1 MKGNKTGVY
10 KVKSQDAVYDA
21 YAKQGD
27 NYYVGETVYVQIPNS
42 DYDLQKFITGRK
54 VAADDNKGSYNFQL
68 PFENFLGLYCLTEYD
83 KFYGKDI
90 GFWANCPQ
98 HGNETQ
104 VSSGDLIWHWPQY
117 GEITDK
123 TNIFATH
130 LGLEVDMKT
139 LLHSYRP
146 ISGKYGFRIFVQGQ
160 SIEAEAKQDD
170 YTQEYMFT
178 SDDMYGN
185 PYAYTTGSSQ
195 QIVIDIRK
203 FKRVK
208 NIRVYFWQDH
218 NFKDEF
224 GVEIP
229 SGNLAGDAAINNKYN
244 ALIEE
249 AKDPNKKLAL
259 MIERN
264 DAINV
269 ANKPRNIIVTGL
281 NVYLG
286 LLTDDKQEQA
296 VLYTYQS
303 AIYSATDASRTLRL
317 AWIHEANNSVSL
329 IDTPE
334 ELRELQANIY
344 WYRYDEQW
352 TPESSEYDENV
363 LAHKLGGIY
372 WRPIETNLMLLT
384 TDMLINR
391 TRTKFKVIVSYQGHN
406 LTSNVLTFTNEQD
419 MDGKNSDL
427 ARNDKIILRCA
438 KLDEE
443 GLHDDDA
450 IGDFYVYDENNN
462 ILADDN
468 NVLFSNVRYY
478 IEPWIKVTTKTDNT
492 HDGYQRLSQYINEN
506 PDEKGNKLTYTINWQ
521 WPENFTMISSS
532 GQLTAAIKDES
543 KFFATCGEE
552 EFEEYQKTIRWFQIR
567 PTYNLRYANNDI
579 IAEINI
585 DGFGTITARKTLQFG
600 RAEAFGCEYVPV
612 ISIRR
617 PEGNFYIDT
626 ATDFEI
632 CCLLYDRKGSLI
644 EEAERP
650 NCKFAWKFIG
660 TNPPSDNRAHEN
672 YKGFTGNVIRGRIIQ
687 ADPFVVEV
695 TVTGAAPYPLT
706 VRRGMMVCNNANY
719 MQTHDIQC
727 PDRVEFRSD
736 GQSPIWYTAVFEV
749 QKIQDNMNLLIY
761 PEWKINNTKI
771 LCLLQK
777 EKEYPTFVDRYGAEY
792 AHAKDKQYALGMS
805 KQYITGNVASPCV
818 YGQQWTDDLTKEEYF
833 TYIYYDDKETG
844 THVAQA
850 IAFSRNLYP
859 SSLVNEWDGQSLS
872 LDEDNSAI
880 MSKMIA
886 AGTKD
891 AKNRFTGVMMGDW
904 HEKGDESLD
913 IPGLYGFAGGAQS
926 FGFKT
931 DGTGFIGTSGY
942 GRIEFDGRNALIS
955 NPTKSCYINLNPRML
970 ENLLKVGEGK
980 LDPDNQELWYDIRS
994 SGFSQYFL
1002 YAQVNKI
1009 DSSNWLKDGIWAK
1022 KFLED
1027 EKHDYFVVD
1036 PNNGVLTSGGIF
1048 ARYGQIGKETPWYIS
1063 DDGLTQ
1069 QNIFGTIYLGNPLKN
1084 PLAKNPEI
1092 IYPTFDYKIE
1102 GMEEIEDNG
1111 NLFSLAIGRKEEAAD
1126 TAPVILQTGIRPDG
1140 FLYSKY
1146 ANLGGWCFNDKEIY
1160 APDKDFRKI
1169 AGDNTGYLSD
1179 HININSDTKSIS
1191 FNGGNMVISGANG
1204 WFASFAKTFKK
1215 ENDKFV
1221 PDQYL
1226 SLSEPL
1232 PNFYDMLL
1240 DFKNGQMA
1248 FAKTAKEKP
1257 KALIDGKNGTAYFA
1271 SGNITLDG
1279 SKAEIYCGAIRP
1291 NDTTFDTTVTTGYL
1305 YLGNNTII
1313 GSQAIEETKTINS
1326 STIETQTPYEFNIT
1340 YSDSK
1345 DTPEG
1350 ETDKPSTWLGDAV
1363 SISTII
1369 YGVQANKGQI
1379 ENKYNKYLSLENK
1392 LAVYNNDDP
1401 NPSILLTP
1409 SAQEKVYVEGL
1420 SQVTSDKII
1429 VNNVLKVGEQ
1439 SLVLDKGFYMKDNDV
1454 KLPTFDEHG
1463 KIISLDGYN
1472 VADYTRV
1479 ATRAWV
1485 MQYHYNTVKPAIENV
1500 NNNLWWVNSKLS
1512 KFSKDIE
1519 EKLKTGFVTNVVMEG
1534 DAGARILKVTKN
1546 GNTQSY
1552 ARIAS
1557 MDHYHSLK
1565 LSDDGTVEL
1574 GLAQNDGPTGFKIS
1588 GTNWGK
1594 AHLVSEL
1601 VGKGS
1606 AESSSGTIEC
1616 HNLNGDVL
1624 ENGPTYI
1631 GIIGASLS
1639 DTKIVRATFGNST
1652 GGAIAGIEINYSEK
1666 IQGWIDDGIS
1676 SYCKNITSMVPD
1688 KSNYSGSYMAK
1699 SKSIRLTTVTAS
1711 HSKGLLT
1718 NISVSP
1724 IVVDA
1729 TLAYNAG
1736 YNAGKTEASSTLT
1749 QEEKQRLKKE
1759 GWEEAIGKISVAEQS
1774 IVVPATEYNTSTT
1787 HRVVPT
1793 LTGYNLNVSGT
1804 GTKTISVPQG
1814 AKSLTVKLGVYIT

>member
-672 YKGFTGNVIRGRIIQ
+672 YKGFTGNVVRGRIIQ

-749 QKIQDNMNLLIY
+749 QKIQDNMNLLMY
-761 PEWKINNTKI
+761 PEWKINNTKV

-931 DGTGFIGTSGY
+931 DGTGFIGASGY

-955 NPTKSCYINLNPRML
+955 NPGQTCYINLNPRQL
-970 ENLLKVGEGK
+970 TNLLKDGK

-1048 ARYGQIGKETPWYIS
+1048 ARYGQIGKDTPWKIS

-1084 PLAKNPEI
+1084 QSFGNKNS
-1092 IYPTFDYKIE
+1092 IYPSLDMKDEE
-1102 GMEEIEDNG
+1102 GNTIEDAGKKFYSISVANTE
-1111 NLFSLAIGRKEEAAD
+1111 NEI
-1126 TAPVILQTGIRPDG
+1126 QTGIRMDG
-1140 FLYSKY
+1140 YLFSQC

-1160 APDKDFRKI
+1160 APSADDGFRKI
-1169 AGDNTGYLSD
+1169 ANDVGYLSD

-1191 FNGGNMVISGANG
+1191 FNGGNMVISGVNG
-1204 WFASFAKTFKK
+1204 WFASFEKNGELHLDPSK
-1215 ENDKFV
+1215 
-1221 PDQYL
+1221 
-1226 SLSEPL
+1226 SLPEY
-1232 PNFYDMLL
+1232 YDMLL
-1240 DFKNGQMA
+1240 DFKSGRLA
-1248 FAKTAKEKP
+1248 FAKQLATKEIPNPKP

-1271 SGNITLDG
+1271 NGNISIDG
-1279 SKAEIYCGAIRP
+1279 DSAIINCGAYRESDKIFG
-1291 NDTTFDTTVTTGYL
+1291 NIQASTGIL
-1305 YLGNNTII
+1305 NLGANII
-1313 GSQAIEETKTINS
+1313 KGSAINKENLT
-1326 STIETQTPYEFNIT
+1326 IT
-1340 YSDSK
+1340 YIA
-1345 DTPEG
+1345 P
-1350 ETDKPSTWLGDAV
+1350 
-1363 SISTII
+1363 
-1369 YGVQANKGQI
+1369 
-1379 ENKYNKYLSLENK
+1379 
-1392 LAVYNNDDP
+1392 
-1401 NPSILLTP
+1401 
-1409 SAQEKVYVEGL
+1409 
-1420 SQVTSDKII
+1420 SQVTEEKIYNIGYEASDKPDSTTDAPKTWLSGDAINTTIYLNAIQSKNAEIPYKKYLTVGDKVYLYSDEIGQNII
-1429 VNNVLKVGEQ
+1429 LTKDKETKLYLLDMERISGNEAYIQKQVLVNDKIVLNGSNGWIYATDDDVFLPE
-1439 SLVLDKGFYMKDNDV
+1439 LDKDGNPTLDKD
-1454 KLPTFDEHG
+1454 G
-1463 KIISLDGYN
+1463 KALTTQITDPS
-1472 VADYTRV
+1472 RV

-1485 MQYHYNTVKPAIENV
+1485 LQYHYNTVKKAIEAV
-1500 NNNLWWVNSKLS
+1500 NNTAWWALSRTNGLEINEVNFGGTEGASYTITFKGKKNPITGYWGHSHALTFSNGVLGIGNVSAGKRGEVDDFKSAINSFTFENGIIKYTNFGGDGDSFKIADTVWGSEHCFTKLRGLGAAGKS
-1512 KFSKDIE
+1512 TGSVQAVYDNSVIQSYGITVSASIEGRTIKATMIGEDNILIGVDSRNPQFEILQSGDITYAD
-1519 EKLKTGFVTNVVMEG
+1519 KKYTVPFVLNIDDSREVIKSSCTFPATAAYDDGKANADSSAAALG
-1534 DAGARILKVTKN
+1534 WDLARRSSSSWRY
-1546 GNTQSY
+1546 GNTIHVILPSSQYGQSEAQRLY
-1552 ARIAS
+1552 TATATAKVIYTGGE
-1557 MDHYHSLK
+1557 DI
-1565 LSDDGTVEL
+1565 DGTTMYTADE
-1574 GLAQNDGPTGFKIS
+1574 IS
-1588 GTNWGK
+1588 
-1594 AHLVSEL
+1594 A
-1601 VGKGS
+1601 S
-1606 AESSSGTIEC
+1606 AE
-1616 HNLNGDVL
+1616 
-1624 ENGPTYI
+1624 
-1631 GIIGASLS
+1631 
-1639 DTKIVRATFGNST
+1639 IVWS
-1652 GGAIAGIEINYSEK
+1652 
-1666 IQGWIDDGIS
+1666 
-1676 SYCKNITSMVPD
+1676 
-1688 KSNYSGSYMAK
+1688 
-1699 SKSIRLTTVTAS
+1699 
-1711 HSKGLLT
+1711 
-1718 NISVSP
+1718 
-1724 IVVDA
+1724 
-1729 TLAYNAG
+1729 
-1736 YNAGKTEASSTLT
+1736 
-1749 QEEKQRLKKE
+1749 
-1759 GWEEAIGKISVAEQS
+1759 
-1774 IVVPATEYNTSTT
+1774 
-1787 HRVVPT
+1787 
-1793 LTGYNLNVSGT
+1793 
-1804 GTKTISVPQG
+1804 
-1814 AKSLTVKLGVYIT
+1814 

>member
-1 MKGNKTGVY
+1 MATQKCDSTKECKIVEAYTDAKGNKTGVY

-27 NYYVGETVYVQIPNS
+27 IYYVGETVYVQIPNS
-42 DYDLQKFITGRK
+42 DYNLQKFINGRK

-98 HGNETQ
+98 HGSE
-104 VSSGDLIWHWPQY
+104 SSDLIWHWPQY
-117 GEITDK
+117 GEIDDK

-130 LGLEVDMKT
+130 LGLEVNMKT

-146 ISGKYGFRIFVQGQ
+146 MSGKYGFKILVQGQ
-160 SIEAEAKQDD
+160 STEAEQDD

-203 FKRVK
+203 FKQVK
-208 NIRVYFWQDH
+208 NIKVYFWQDH

-224 GVEIP
+224 GVKIP
-229 SGNLAGDAAINNKYN
+229 SGNPAGDAAINSKYD
-244 ALIEE
+244 ALI
-249 AKDPNKKLAL
+249 KQTNDPNEKLAL
-259 MIERN
+259 MIKRN
-264 DAINV
+264 DEINI
-269 ANKPRNIIVTGL
+269 ANKPRNIIVMDL
-281 NVYLG
+281 SVYLG

-296 VLYTYQS
+296 VLYTYQPT
-303 AIYSATDASRTLRL
+303 IYSVIDASRTLRL
-317 AWIHEANNSVSL
+317 AWIHEANNSVVL

-352 TPESSEYDENV
+352 TPEFEEYDENI

-406 LTSNVLTFTNEQD
+406 LTSNILTFTNEQD

-543 KFFATCGEE
+543 KFFATCSEE

-567 PTYNLRYANNDI
+567 PTYNLRYANNDV

-612 ISIRR
+612 ISIRS

-660 TNPPSDNRAHEN
+660 MNPPSDNRTHEN

-749 QKIQDNMNLLIY
+749 QKIQDNMNLLMY
-761 PEWKINNTKI
+761 PEWKINNTKV
-771 LCLLQK
+771 LCLL
-777 EKEYPTFVDRYGAEY
+777 EKKKDYPTFVDNYGAEY
-792 AHAKDKQYALGMS
+792 THAKDKQYTLGMS
-805 KQYITGNVASPCV
+805 KQYLTGTIASPCT

-833 TYIYYDDKETG
+833 TYIYYDDKETS

-891 AKNRFTGVMMGDW
+891 SKNRFTGVMMGDW

-931 DGTGFIGTSGY
+931 DGTGFIGASGY

-955 NPTKSCYINLNPRML
+955 NPGQTCYINLNPRQL
-970 ENLLKVGEGK
+970 TNLLKNGEGK
-980 LDPDNQELWYDIRS
+980 LDPNSQELWYDIRS

-1009 DSSNWLKDGIWAK
+1009 ESSKWLEKGIWAK

-1027 EKHDYFVVD
+1027 EEHDYFVVD
-1036 PNNGVLTSGGIF
+1036 PNNGVLTTGGIF
-1048 ARYGQIGKETPWYIS
+1048 ARYGQIGKDTPCYIS

-1084 PLAKNPEI
+1084 QSFGNKNS
-1092 IYPTFDYKIE
+1092 IYPSLDMKDEEGNKIE
-1102 GMEEIEDNG
+1102 DAGKKFYSISVANADSEI
-1111 NLFSLAIGRKEEAAD
+1111 
-1126 TAPVILQTGIRPDG
+1126 QTGIRMDG
-1140 FLYSKY
+1140 YLFSQY

-1160 APDKDFRKI
+1160 APSANDGFRKVANDI
-1169 AGDNTGYLSD
+1169 GYLDD

-1226 SLSEPL
+1226 SPSEAL

-1248 FAKTAKEKP
+1248 FAKTTSAKP

-1279 SKAEIYCGAIRP
+1279 NKAEIYCGAIRP

-1326 STIETQTPYEFNIT
+1326 STIETQTPYKFNIT

-1345 DTPEG
+1345 NTPEG

-1363 SISTII
+1363 SISTVI
-1369 YGVQANKGQI
+1369 YGVQANEGQI

-1429 VNNVLKVGEQ
+1429 INDALKVGEQ

-1454 KLPTFDEHG
+1454 KLPTFDKHG
-1463 KIISLDGYN
+1463 KIIKLDGYN

-1500 NNNLWWVNSKLS
+1500 NDNLWWVNSKLNALS
-1512 KFSKDIE
+1512 KTTTTALDTAFVNASIAGEGGGRLLILTRKNGTEARLSGLASLEHSHAITVSGDGKVEIGQVQSSNGSFNIAETSYYQKGIASAKNEGKKELWSSVTVALDIDSFDAPYDYNCSVIIDGGSQDLVKTIKGLPLKAKLAYEAGKNSTQIDRNKFDIE
-1519 EKLKTGFVTNVVMEG
+1519 MPITGTLSNWTYALTINV
-1534 DAGARILKVTKN
+1534 L
-1546 GNTQSY
+1546 Y
-1552 ARIAS
+1552 
-1557 MDHYHSLK
+1557 
-1565 LSDDGTVEL
+1565 DGSV
-1574 GLAQNDGPTGFKIS
+1574 
-1588 GTNWGK
+1588 
-1594 AHLVSEL
+1594 V
-1601 VGKGS
+1601 
-1606 AESSSGTIEC
+1606 
-1616 HNLNGDVL
+1616 
-1624 ENGPTYI
+1624 Y
-1631 GIIGASLS
+1631 
-1639 DTKIVRATFGNST
+1639 
-1652 GGAIAGIEINYSEK
+1652 
-1666 IQGWIDDGIS
+1666 
-1676 SYCKNITSMVPD
+1676 
-1688 KSNYSGSYMAK
+1688 
-1699 SKSIRLTTVTAS
+1699 SKSPAS
-1711 HSKGLLT
+1711 F
-1718 NISVSP
+1718 N
-1724 IVVDA
+1724 A
-1729 TLAYNAG
+1729 RAAYNAG
-1736 YNAGKTEASSTLT
+1736 WNACVAASSYYRTGNKVVVSIGENNQGLNSKSNSWT
-1749 QEEKQRLKKE
+1749 ATIVDDDCEYTPSSAKRVGTSNLYTDYKPSVHS
-1759 GWEEAIGKISVAEQS
+1759 EAQPS
-1774 IVVPATEYNTSTT
+1774 IVWS
-1787 HRVVPT
+1787 
-1793 LTGYNLNVSGT
+1793 
-1804 GTKTISVPQG
+1804 
-1814 AKSLTVKLGVYIT
+1814 

>member
-1 MKGNKTGVY
+1 
-10 KVKSQDAVYDA
+10 
-21 YAKQGD
+21 
-27 NYYVGETVYVQIPNS
+27 
-42 DYDLQKFITGRK
+42 
-54 VAADDNKGSYNFQL
+54 
-68 PFENFLGLYCLTEYD
+68 
-83 KFYGKDI
+83 
-90 GFWANCPQ
+90 
-98 HGNETQ
+98 
-104 VSSGDLIWHWPQY
+104 
-117 GEITDK
+117 
-123 TNIFATH
+123 
-130 LGLEVDMKT
+130 MKT

-160 SIEAEAKQDD
+160 SIEAEVKQDD

-567 PTYNLRYANNDI
+567 PTYNLRYANNDV

-660 TNPPSDNRAHEN
+660 TNPPSDNCAHEN
-672 YKGFTGNVIRGRIIQ
+672 YKGFTGNVVRGRIIQ

-749 QKIQDNMNLLIY
+749 QKIQDNMNLLMY
-761 PEWKINNTKI
+761 PEWKINNTKV

-872 LDEDNSAI
+872 LDENNSAI

-931 DGTGFIGTSGY
+931 DGTGFIGASGY

-955 NPTKSCYINLNPRML
+955 NPGQTCYINLNPRQL
-970 ENLLKVGEGK
+970 TNLLKDGK

-1102 GMEEIEDNG
+1102 GTEEIEDNG

-1160 APDKDFRKI
+1160 APDKGFRKI

-1409 SAQEKVYVEGL
+1409 SVQEKVYVEGL

-1500 NNNLWWVNSKLS
+1500 NNNLWWVNSKLNT
-1512 KFSKDIE
+1512 
-1519 EKLKTGFVTNVVMEG
+1519 LVNGF
-1534 DAGARILKVTKN
+1534 KN
-1546 GNTQSY
+1546 GKVDVVTGIRGISQNQIEYSTSTLSFSDKGLNITNNVASYSASIDHLLSDPSFTVDGGKITLNLNFAGKLLSGSFNIADTSWAKTHVVSALYGVTQST
-1552 ARIAS
+1552 
-1557 MDHYHSLK
+1557 
-1565 LSDDGTVEL
+1565 SD
-1574 GLAQNDGPTGFKIS
+1574 TGVV
-1588 GTNWGK
+1588 K
-1594 AHLVSEL
+1594 A
-1601 VGKGS
+1601 K
-1606 AESSSGTIEC
+1606 
-1616 HNLNGDVL
+1616 NLNG
-1624 ENGPTYI
+1624 ET
-1631 GIIGASLS
+1631 
-1639 DTKIVRATFGNST
+1639 
-1652 GGAIAGIEINYSEK
+1652 
-1666 IQGWIDDGIS
+1666 IQGIL
-1676 SYCKNITSMVPD
+1676 
-1688 KSNYSGSYMAK
+1688 YSGSLVSAFDWDKGEYVMK
-1699 SKSIRLTTVTAS
+1699 FGNGEGSIAFKKESFGEDYNNAMTNKYNSGYSQGKNDAWNKACNLVEVGMLKYKDDEVTIAVTVPSGEYGNTVTITR
-1711 HSKGLLT
+1711 SKT
-1718 NISVSP
+1718 IISN
-1724 IVVDA
+1724 
-1729 TLAYNAG
+1729 YNEG
-1736 YNAGKTEASSTLT
+1736 YNAGWNACIEAA
-1749 QEEKQRLKKE
+1749 KKNP
-1759 GWEEAIGKISVAEQS
+1759 APKYSQVQS
-1774 IVVPATEYNTSTT
+1774 DHYLLHGTRYDNVGNNYYYVNGNSTEYYKL
-1787 HRVVPT
+1787 PT
-1793 LTGYNLNVSGT
+1793 N
-1804 GTKTISVPQG
+1804 K
-1814 AKSLTVKLGVYIT
+1814 

>member
-1 MKGNKTGVY
+1 
-10 KVKSQDAVYDA
+10 
-21 YAKQGD
+21 
-27 NYYVGETVYVQIPNS
+27 
-42 DYDLQKFITGRK
+42 
-54 VAADDNKGSYNFQL
+54 
-68 PFENFLGLYCLTEYD
+68 
-83 KFYGKDI
+83 
-90 GFWANCPQ
+90 
-98 HGNETQ
+98 
-104 VSSGDLIWHWPQY
+104 
-117 GEITDK
+117 
-123 TNIFATH
+123 
-130 LGLEVDMKT
+130 
-139 LLHSYRP
+139 
-146 ISGKYGFRIFVQGQ
+146 
-160 SIEAEAKQDD
+160 
-170 YTQEYMFT
+170 MFT

-185 PYAYTTGSSQ
+185 PYAYTTGSNQQKIIDIKDFQ
-195 QIVIDIRK
+195 QIRGIK
-203 FKRVK
+203 
-208 NIRVYFWQDH
+208 VYFWQDH

-224 GVEIP
+224 GAKIP
-229 SGNLAGDAAINNKYN
+229 SGDPQGIAAMEKEYQD
-244 ALIEE
+244 LI
-249 AKDPNKKLAL
+249 NKKSDLAEIQAL
-259 MIERN
+259 QNKIML
-264 DAINV
+264 
-269 ANKPRNIIVTGL
+269 ANKSRNIKVKGM

-286 LLTDDKQEQA
+286 LLADDKQEQA
-296 VLYTYQS
+296 ILYTYQPTF
-303 AIYSATDASRTLRL
+303 YSATDASRVLRL
-317 AWIHEANNSVSL
+317 SWIHEANSSVSL
-329 IDTPE
+329 IDTAE
-334 ELRELQANIY
+334 ELRDLQANIY
-344 WYRYDEQW
+344 WYRYDELW
-352 TPESSEYDENV
+352 TPESGEYDENN

-391 TRTKFKVIVSYQGHN
+391 TLTKFKVIISYQGHN
-406 LTSNVLTFTNEQD
+406 LTSNILIFTNEQD

-443 GLHDDDA
+443 GLQDDDA

-468 NVLFSNVRYY
+468 NVLFSNIRYY

-492 HDGYQRLSQYINEN
+492 HDGYQRLSQYINEHL
-506 PDEKGNKLTYTINWQ
+506 DKDGNKLTYTINWQ

-567 PTYNLRYANNDI
+567 PIYNMRYANNDI

-585 DGFGTITARKTLQFG
+585 DGFGTITACKTLQFG

-612 ISIRR
+612 ISIRS

-644 EEAERP
+644 EEVKRP

-660 TNPPSDNRAHEN
+660 TNPPSDNRPREN
-672 YKGFTGNVIRGRIIQ
+672 YKGFTGNVIRGRIVQ
-687 ADPFVVEV
+687 AEPFVVEV
-695 TVTGAAPYPLT
+695 IVTGAAPYPLT
-706 VRRGMMVCNNANY
+706 VRRGMLVCNNAHY

-749 QKIQDNMNLLIY
+749 QKIQDNMNLLMY
-761 PEWKINNTKI
+761 PEWKINNTKV

-777 EKEYPTFVDRYGAEY
+777 DKDYPTFVDRYGAEY
-792 AHAKDKQYALGMS
+792 VHAKDKQYALGMS
-805 KQYITGNVASPCV
+805 KQYLTGTIASPCI

-833 TYIYYDDKETG
+833 TYIYYDDEETG
-844 THVAQA
+844 TRVAQA

-872 LDEDNSAI
+872 LDENNSAI

-891 AKNRFTGVMMGDW
+891 SKNRFTGVMMGDW

-931 DGTGFIGTSGY
+931 DGTGFIGASGY

-955 NPTKSCYINLNPRML
+955 NPGQTCYINLNPKQL
-970 ENLLKVGEGK
+970 TSLLKDGEGK
-980 LDPDNQELWYDIRS
+980 LDPNSQELWYDIRS

-1002 YAQVNKI
+1002 YAQVNKTE
-1009 DSSNWLKDGIWAK
+1009 SSNWLKDGIWAK

-1048 ARYGQIGKETPWYIS
+1048 ARYGQIGKDTPWYIS

-1084 PLAKNPEI
+1084 PLTKNQEI

-1160 APDKDFRKI
+1160 APDEGFRKI
-1169 AGDNTGYLSD
+1169 AGDNIGYLSD

-1221 PDQYL
+1221 LDQYL
-1226 SLSEPL
+1226 SSSEPL

-1248 FAKTAKEKP
+1248 FAKTASTKP

-1313 GSQAIEETKTINS
+1313 GSQAIEETKTISS
-1326 STIETQTPYEFNIT
+1326 STIETQTPYKFNIT
-1340 YSDSK
+1340 YSDSEN
-1345 DTPEG
+1345 TPEG
-1350 ETDKPSTWLGDAV
+1350 EIDKPSTWLGDAV

-1369 YGVQANKGQI
+1369 YGIQANEGQI

-1392 LAVYNNDDP
+1392 LTVYNNDDS

-1409 SAQEKVYVEGL
+1409 SVPEKVYVEGL

-1429 VNNVLKVGEQ
+1429 IKKVLKVGEQ
-1439 SLVLDKGFYMKDNDV
+1439 SLVLDKGFYMKDDDV
-1454 KLPTFDEHG
+1454 KLPTFDEYG
-1463 KIISLDGYN
+1463 KIIRLDGYN

-1512 KFSKDIE
+1512 QFSKDIE
-1519 EKLKTGFVTNVVMEG
+1519 KKLKTGFITDVVMEG

-1546 GNTQSY
+1546 GNTQNYS
-1552 ARIAS
+1552 RIAS
-1557 MDHYHSLK
+1557 MDHYHSLD
-1565 LSDDGTVEL
+1565 LSDDGTVKL
-1574 GLAQNDGPTGFKIS
+1574 GLAQNDGPTGFNIS
-1588 GTNWGK
+1588 GTKWGK

-1601 VGKGS
+1601 HGEGS
-1606 AESSSGTIEC
+1606 AENATGTIKC
-1616 HNLNGDVL
+1616 YNLNKELL
-1624 ENGPTYI
+1624 ENGPIYE
-1631 GIIGASLS
+1631 GVIGASLS
-1639 DTKIVRATFGNST
+1639 DTKIVRATFGNTTS
-1652 GGAIAGIEINYSEK
+1652 GAIAGIEVDYSEK
-1666 IQGWIDDGIS
+1666 IQKWINDGIS
-1676 SYCKNITSMVPD
+1676 LYCKKITSMTPD
-1688 KSNYSGSYMAK
+1688 NSNYSGSYNT
-1699 SKSIRLTTVTAS
+1699 SSGTIRLTTVTAS
-1711 HSKGLLT
+1711 HSDGKIK
-1718 NISVSP
+1718 NVIISP

-1729 TLAYNAG
+1729 SAVYNAG
-1736 YNAGKTEASSTLT
+1736 YAAGKAENNDTAQYNKGWNDAASEVNNAEVYRTFLMGTPLYYKDSHSSTGYT
-1749 QEEKQRLKKE
+1749 QLVQNVYTRSRYTL
-1759 GWEEAIGKISVAEQS
+1759 AGKS
-1774 IVVPATEYNTSTT
+1774 
-1787 HRVVPT
+1787 
-1793 LTGYNLNVSGT
+1793 
-1804 GTKTISVPQG
+1804 
-1814 AKSLTVKLGVYIT
+1814 